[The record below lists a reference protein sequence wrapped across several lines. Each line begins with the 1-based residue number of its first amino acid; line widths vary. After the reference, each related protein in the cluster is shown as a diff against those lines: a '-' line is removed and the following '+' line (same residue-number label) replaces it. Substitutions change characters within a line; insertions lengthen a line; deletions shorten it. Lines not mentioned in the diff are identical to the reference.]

1 VKPGHDRKAR
11 PRTGSRASAEIRVL
25 LADDSD
31 LFAEEIRRVL
41 EGDPHIH
48 VVGRATNGR
57 EAVEKTAKLHPDLVV
72 MDVMMPVMDGLS
84 AIQTIMADHP
94 TPILVMTSDPRG
106 RSGELALEA
115 TRRGA
120 LDLVMKAAAGEEE
133 EALRS
138 RVRFLAG
145 VAVVRHQ
152 DARRKTHQAGASAAV
167 RPPVAERKTRGA
179 VRAPSLSPIRA
190 IGIVASTGGPP
201 ALASLVESL
210 PLSLK
215 AGIVLVQHL
224 PAGGFAESLADWL
237 GHVCA
242 FRVSVAREGEIL
254 EAGRILIA
262 PDNRHVQIQPS
273 GCVVLSQEPP
283 RKGFR
288 PSGDVLLS
296 SLARSF
302 GSEALGIVLTGIGS
316 DGSEGLLELRRAGGR
331 TMAQDAASS
340 LIFGMPQAA
349 WDCGAAERLVSLDD
363 MAEAVVEVVG
373 STPPTEARR

>member
-1 VKPGHDRKAR
+1 
-11 PRTGSRASAEIRVL
+11 
-25 LADDSD
+25 
-31 LFAEEIRRVL
+31 VL

-48 VVGRATNGR
+48 VIGRAVNGR
-57 EAVEKTAKLHPDLVV
+57 EAVEKTARLRPDLVV
-72 MDVMMPVMDGLS
+72 MDVVMPVMDGLS
-84 AIQTIMADHP
+84 AIEKIMADHP

-106 RSGELALEA
+106 TSGELALEA

-133 EALRS
+133 GALRS

-152 DARRKTHQAGASAAV
+152 EARRRKAEAAAAGGPAPPARAARGRGTASPA
-167 RPPVAERKTRGA
+167 R
-179 VRAPSLSPIRA
+179 SPRLRA

-201 ALASLVESL
+201 ALATLVEGLPVSL
-210 PLSLK
+210 N
-215 AGIVLVQHL
+215 AGIVVVQHL

-237 GHVCA
+237 GHVCS
-242 FRVSVAREGEIL
+242 FRVGVACEGEIL
-254 EAGRILIA
+254 EPGRILIA
-262 PDNRHVQIQPS
+262 PDNRHLQVQPNGS
-273 GCVVLSQEPP
+273 VCLSQDPP

-302 GSEALGIVLTGIGS
+302 GAEALGVVLTGIGS

-349 WDCGAAERLVSLDD
+349 RDCGAAECLVPLDD
-363 MAEAVVEVVG
+363 MAEAIAAIAG
-373 STPPTEARR
+373 WDAPPGAQR

>member
-1 VKPGHDRKAR
+1 V
-11 PRTGSRASAEIRVL
+11 RVL

-57 EAVEKTAKLHPDLVV
+57 EAVEKTAKLKPDLVV

-84 AIQTIMADHP
+84 AIQKIMADHP

-106 RSGELALEA
+106 TSGELALEA

-120 LDLVMKAAAGEEE
+120 LDLVMKGAAGEEE

-152 DARRKTHQAGASAAV
+152 DAGRRTHAAEPASPAPATAPARRARGAAV
-167 RPPVAERKTRGA
+167 
-179 VRAPSLSPIRA
+179 APSTCPIRA

-201 ALASLVESL
+201 ALATLAEGLPVSLG
-210 PLSLK
+210 

-224 PAGGFAESLADWL
+224 PSGGFAESLADWL
-237 GHVCA
+237 GHVCS
-242 FRVSVAREGEIL
+242 FRVGVARDGEML
-254 EAGRILIA
+254 EPGRILIA
-262 PDNRHVQIQPS
+262 PDNRHLQIQPD
-273 GCVVLSQEPP
+273 GCVLLTQEPP

-288 PSGDVLLS
+288 PSGDVLLG

-302 GSEALGIVLTGIGS
+302 GAEALGVVLTGIGS
-316 DGSEGLLELRRAGGR
+316 DGSEGLLDLRRAGGR
-331 TMAQDAASS
+331 TLAQDAASS

-349 WDCGAAERLVSLDD
+349 WDCGAAEKLVSLDE
-363 MAEAVVEVVG
+363 MADAVAAIVG
-373 STPPTEARR
+373 TRSREARR

>member
-1 VKPGHDRKAR
+1 
-11 PRTGSRASAEIRVL
+11 VL

-48 VVGRATNGR
+48 VIGRATNGR
-57 EAVEKTAKLHPDLVV
+57 EAVEKTARLRPDLVI

-84 AIQTIMADHP
+84 AIQKIMADHP

-106 RSGELALEA
+106 TSGELALEA

-133 EALRS
+133 EDLRS

-152 DARRKTHQAGASAAV
+152 EARRPTRTAAPAAGAPLPAV
-167 RPPVAERKTRGA
+167 RRPRRL
-179 VRAPSLSPIRA
+179 APAAAATPIRA

-201 ALASLVESL
+201 ALATLAEAL
-210 PLSLK
+210 PVSLK

-237 GHVCA
+237 GHVCS
-242 FRVSVAREGEIL
+242 FRVGVAREGEVL
-254 EAGRILIA
+254 EPGRILIA
-262 PDNRHVQIQPS
+262 PDNRHLQIDPS
-273 GCVVLSQEPP
+273 GTVTLSQEPP

-296 SLARSF
+296 SLARSC
-302 GSEALGIVLTGIGS
+302 GAEALGIVLTGIGS

-331 TMAQDAASS
+331 TLAQDAATS

-349 WDCGAAERLVSLDD
+349 WDCGAAERLVALDD
-363 MAEAVVEVVG
+363 MADAIASIVG
-373 STPPTEARR
+373 SGRAEARR